1 MCVTCDHYGKI
12 EPMISNMAGYRCC
25 YRFKMFCYDGIGAIM
40 IYAYTQ
46 MVFAETPGTCKYKYH
61 IKTVLPY

>member
-1 MCVTCDHYGKI
+1 MRKV
-12 EPMISNMAGYRCC
+12 EPMISHMASYCC
-25 YRFKMFCYDGIGAIM
+25 RYRFKMFCYDGIGAIT

-61 IKTVLPY
+61 IKTVLPYYNNE